1 MVSKISVIG
10 AGAVGSTLA
19 FHLFS
24 RLPLAELVI
33 VDIAGGLAKGVS
45 LDIEDTRAF
54 FNSSTKI
61 EGTDDFCSIKDS
73 DIVVITAGIARKE
86 GMSRLDLLKIN
97 AKVAGD
103 VSSYI
108 KEHAK
113 NSIVVVVTNPLDII
127 TYLVHKATGFSSNR
141 VIGMGSS
148 LDSARLLN
156 ILHKESGLSTAS
168 LEAFVF
174 GLHNNMMVVSES
186 HLKVKGEPAQKFFS
200 KDTIKKIQEKTA
212 LRGGEIV
219 GYLKNRSAN
228 FAPSF
233 SVFKLIK
240 AIAEDSNEIIPVS
253 VLLSG
258 EYGLNDVCVGL
269 PCVINKTGISKII
282 EIELTQEEKEKI
294 RSAQDEFKQLKDLGM

>member
-1 MVSKISVIG
+1 MVNKVSVIG

-24 RLPLAELVI
+24 RLPLAELVV
-33 VDIAGGLAKGVS
+33 VDIAGSLAKGVS
-45 LDIEDTRAF
+45 LDIEDTRSF

-73 DIVVITAGIARKE
+73 DIVIITAGIARKE

-108 KEHAK
+108 KKHAK
-113 NSIVVVVTNPLDII
+113 NSIVIVVTNPSDII
-127 TYLVHKATGFSSNR
+127 TYIVHKATGFPSNR

-156 ILHKESGLSTAS
+156 ILNKESGLSTAS

-174 GLHNNMMVVSES
+174 GLHNNTMIVSEN
-186 HLKVKGEPAQKFFS
+186 HIKVKGQPAEKFFS
-200 KDTIKKIQEKTA
+200 KDIIKKIQEKTA

-253 VLLSG
+253 ALLTG
-258 EYGLNDVCVGL
+258 EYGLKDVCVGL
-269 PCVINKTGISKII
+269 PCVINKTGITKVI
-282 EIELTQEEKEKI
+282 EIELDSEEKDKI
-294 RSAQDEFKQLKDLGM
+294 LNVKEEFKQLKDLGV

>member
-1 MVSKISVIG
+1 MINKVSVVG

-33 VDIAGGLAKGVS
+33 VDIVGSLAKGVS

-86 GMSRLDLLKIN
+86 GMTRLDLLKIN
-97 AKVAGD
+97 AKVAKD
-103 VSSYI
+103 VSTYI
-108 KEHAK
+108 KKHAK
-113 NSIVVVVTNPLDII
+113 NSIVIVVTNPADLI
-127 TYLVHKATGFSSNR
+127 TYIVHKATGFPSNR
-141 VIGMGSS
+141 VLGMGSS

-168 LEAFVF
+168 LEAFAF
-174 GLHNNMMVVSES
+174 GLHNNTMVISEN
-186 HLKVKGEPAQKFFS
+186 HIKIKGEPAEKFFN
-200 KDTIKKIQEKTA
+200 KDAIKKIQEKTA

-240 AIAEDSNEIIPVS
+240 AIAENSNEIIPVS
-253 VLLSG
+253 ALLSG
-258 EYGLNDVCVGL
+258 EYGLKDICLGL
-269 PCVINKTGISKII
+269 PCVINKNGISKII
-282 EIELTQEEKEKI
+282 EIELNVEEKEKI
-294 RSAQDEFKQLKDLGM
+294 TNAKEEFKQLKDLGI

>member
-1 MVSKISVIG
+1 MINKISVIG
-10 AGAVGSTLA
+10 AGSVGSTLA

-24 RLPLAELVI
+24 RLAPSELVL

-45 LDIEDTRAF
+45 LDIEDSRSF
-54 FNSSTKI
+54 FNSPTKV

-97 AKVAGD
+97 AKVVRD

-108 KEHAK
+108 KKHAK
-113 NSIVVVVTNPLDII
+113 NSIIIVVTNPVDII
-127 TYLVHKATGFSSNR
+127 TYIVHKATGFPSNR
-141 VIGMGSS
+141 IIGMGSS

-174 GLHNNMMVVSES
+174 GLHNNTMVVSENHIKIKS
-186 HLKVKGEPAQKFFS
+186 EPSGKFFT
-200 KDTIKKIQEKTA
+200 KDAIKKIQEKTA
-212 LRGGEIV
+212 LRGGEII
-219 GYLKNRSAN
+219 GHLKNRSAN

-233 SVFKLIK
+233 SCYKLIN
-240 AIAEDSNEIIPVS
+240 AIAQNSNEIIPVS
-253 VLLSG
+253 ALLSG
-258 EYGLNDVCVGL
+258 EYGLKDICVGV
-269 PCVINKTGISKII
+269 PCVISKTGISKII
-282 EIELTQEEKEKI
+282 EIELTKEEKEKI
-294 RSAQDEFKQLKDLGM
+294 LNARNEFEQLKDLDI